1 MRQVVLDTETT
12 GLAPEDGHRII
23 EIGAIELKDRRMTG
37 HDFWTYLNP
46 EREIDAGA
54 TDVHGLRSDDLAG
67 KPRFAEIAESL
78 LEFLAGDELIIH
90 NAPFDL
96 AFLNRELERSQARIR
111 RVETYC
117 SILDTLP
124 LARRLHPGQNNSL
137 EALCLRYAV
146 DTSDRT
152 RHGALIDARLLAQ
165 VYRAM
170 TMGQGALGLQGPS
183 ASHPGPSQ
191 RATPRV
197 SSTRRLIPVTLR
209 PEDWAAHREFLRHI
223 DQKSGG
229 QLAWR
234 TDLDPAT

>member
-23 EIGAIELKDRRMTG
+23 EIGAVELKDRRMTG
-37 HDFWTYLNP
+37 RDFWSYLNP
-46 EREIDAGA
+46 EREVDAGA
-54 TDVHGLRSDDLAG
+54 TDVHGLRAEDLEDQ
-67 KPRFAEIAESL
+67 PRFAEIAGPL
-78 LEFLAGDELIIH
+78 IDFLAGDELIIH

-96 AFLNRELERSQARIR
+96 AFLNRELERAGARIR
-111 RVETYC
+111 RVEEYC
-117 SILDTLP
+117 PILDTLP

-146 DTSDRT
+146 DTSERA

-170 TMGQGALGLQGPS
+170 TMGQGALGLQGPGT
-183 ASHPGPSQ
+183 AHPGSVQ
-191 RATPRV
+191 QSTPREPG
-197 SSTRRLIPVTLR
+197 TRRPIPVTLH
-209 PEDWAAHREFLRHI
+209 PEDWAEHRDFLRRI

-229 QLAWR
+229 QLMWR
-234 TDLDPAT
+234 TDLDTVT